1 MAEYP
6 VMAGRHQQVH
16 REYRAPWENVL
27 ARVVS
32 FIIGVI
38 ITFIALRFVLLLFGA
53 NPGAGF
59 VQLVYAVS
67 DIFMAPF
74 VAIFRTQRVENAT
87 FEWSALVAIAV
98 YALIGWGLLAL
109 IRALTP
115 REYVAD
121 VEEVRETDTHIDN
134 AL

>member
-27 ARVVS
+27 ARVVQ
-32 FIIGVI
+32 FVIGVI
-38 ITFIALRFVLLLFGA
+38 VTFIALRFVLLLFGA
-53 NPGAGF
+53 NSAAGF

-74 VAIFRTQRVENAT
+74 VTIFRTQRVNGST

-115 REYVAD
+115 REYVED
-121 VEEVRETDTHIDN
+121 VEEVRESDVHVDHTV
-134 AL
+134 